1 MPTPEAY
8 FSNFKDY
15 YSILGFDGIDPNKVS
30 TSMIKRNYD
39 YLVRTNYP
47 DHFTDPNS
55 EIACLNR
62 RVELDEA
69 RNVLGDENKKGKYDE
84 LYKGYQQQRAGK
96 ERSFYEEYEHMPAV
110 LRELFT
116 LFTKAKREGKRVIN
130 IEELNRKT
138 LDELIAIEGLVSE
151 YAGKMKE
158 SFRPQL
164 NEFSK
169 TILNKRAYHPGL
181 WKFILGIRTRNYSEI
196 ANHSSLSAK
205 YEWEIYKQIFPTGY
219 DFEEKVDLAF
229 HKIEEDYNRNPR
241 ARSGTIIGFNEML
254 DKMTK

>member
-15 YSILGFDGIDPNKVS
+15 YSILGFDGIDPKRVS

-47 DHFTDPNS
+47 DLFTDPNS

-69 RNVLGDENKKGKYDE
+69 RSVLGDENQKGKYDE
-84 LYKGYQQQRAGK
+84 LYKGYQQHRAGK
-96 ERSFYEEYEHMPAV
+96 ERSFYEEHENMPAV

-116 LFTKAKREGKRVIN
+116 LFAKAKREGMRVIN

-138 LDELIAIEGLVSE
+138 LDELIAIEGLASE

-158 SFRPQL
+158 LFRPQL
-164 NEFSK
+164 NELSTTIKLKSK
-169 TILNKRAYHPGL
+169 YNPGL
-181 WKFILGIRTRNYSEI
+181 WKFILGIRTRNYPEI
-196 ANHSSLSAK
+196 ANYTSLAVK
-205 YEWEIYKQIFPTGY
+205 LEWVVYKQIFPIGFK
-219 DFEEKVDLAF
+219 FEEKVDSAF
-229 HKIEEDYNRNPR
+229 HIIEEDYKRNPR
-241 ARSGTIIGFNEML
+241 VKSGSIIGFNEML
-254 DKMTK
+254 EQMTK